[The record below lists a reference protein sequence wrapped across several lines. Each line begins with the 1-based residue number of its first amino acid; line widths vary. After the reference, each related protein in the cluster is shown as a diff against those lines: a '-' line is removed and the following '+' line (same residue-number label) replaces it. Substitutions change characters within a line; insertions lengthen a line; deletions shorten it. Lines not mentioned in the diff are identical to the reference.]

1 MSSSTDNNGGPYPT
15 LPPDVPTDRCP
26 ACGMPEPSHA
36 DWYEAQYGHPP
47 HRPATNPDGTAKG
60 SRGALWC
67 VLGVAFLAIVAVLA
81 IVALG
86 GP

>member
-1 MSSSTDNNGGPYPT
+1 MSKYWLDDEGK
-15 LPPDVPTDRCP
+15 P
-26 ACGMPEPSHA
+26 AMNE
-36 DWYEAQYGHPP
+36 
-47 HRPATNPDGTAKG
+47 DGTAKG